1 MHLGDTSKEDKVPN
15 GDDSLLV
22 EHIELLRYSC
32 HEEAAA
38 EDGLPV
44 LVLVTRLGW
53 DGSLSIISTS
63 RPAEVITRPS
73 YGRTREGGCE
83 QAGGRR

>member
-1 MHLGDTSKEDKVPN
+1 MHLGNISKEDIVPH

-44 LVLVTRLGW
+44 FVSRLGC
-53 DGSLSIISTS
+53 DGSLSIISTARS
-63 RPAEVITRPS
+63 AEVITRPP
-73 YGRTREGGCE
+73 YGRGCTREGGCE
-83 QAGGRR
+83 QAGG